1 MTPLQGLLCGVLLL
15 IALMAYTFWPV
26 KVFASQREKPRLEYL
41 LERREELG
49 ESLREL
55 DFDFRTGKFAEVE
68 FQAQRARLEG
78 EAARIEA
85 GIEPLRQV

>member
-15 IALMAYTFWPV
+15 MALMAYTFWPV
-26 KVFASQREKPRLEYL
+26 KAFASQRGKPRLEYL

-55 DFDFRTGKFAEVE
+55 DFDFRTGKFDEAE
-68 FQAQRARLEG
+68 FQAQRARLKG

-85 GIEPLRQV
+85 EIDPLLQA